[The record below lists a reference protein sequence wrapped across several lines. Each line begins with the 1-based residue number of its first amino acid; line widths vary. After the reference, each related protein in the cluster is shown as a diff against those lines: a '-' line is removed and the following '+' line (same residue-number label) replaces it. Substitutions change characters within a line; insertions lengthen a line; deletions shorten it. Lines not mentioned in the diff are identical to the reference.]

1 MVFGRLFQLVLGPAT
16 DNDVAPGNHHR
27 ETRFKRFD
35 AALAA
40 REALNHVSPAHGV
53 PAFPKTLETCVM
65 VLRIARNTDP
75 LLANSP
81 RLDAFFEYLAE
92 VERNTWRL
100 SRGGFQDVKV
110 LCVEGLSGS
119 GKSTLAHDL
128 AGLSTTSL
136 GVRFVVATLPTEVAD
151 VQQVFRNSSAAAAA
165 ALDFALNYC
174 IAYRVV
180 KEAEAYA
187 SSSSFSSS
195 SSSSSTREQ
204 IVVVVDEFYHAACS
218 RAVTTRAAADSD
230 LRALPASAFEWPID
244 LPIPNLVIYLMAP
257 AESRHRSLMD
267 TLGDYDRQADE
278 RAELAYSLVTG
289 PPTVALDASEAPAAV
304 TAQAVDACEEFGLF
318 VRRIV
323 APAARARPNKRVSM
337 GIYGELELPVQY
349 GR

>member
-1 MVFGRLFQLVLGPAT
+1 MVFGRLFQLVLGPAV
-16 DNDVAPGNHHR
+16 DNDAAPGPR

-53 PAFPKTLETCVM
+53 PAYPKTLETCMM

-110 LCVEGLSGS
+110 LCVEGLPGS

-128 AGLSTTSL
+128 AESASTSSL
-136 GVRFVVATLPTEVAD
+136 GVRFVVATLPAEVTD
-151 VQQVFRNSSAAAAA
+151 VRQMFRNSSAAAAA

-174 IAYRVV
+174 IAYGVV
-180 KEAEAYA
+180 KGAEAHT
-187 SSSSFSSS
+187 SSS
-195 SSSSSTREQ
+195 SSSSSREQ
-204 IVVVVDEFYHAACS
+204 IVVVVDEFYHAACA
-218 RAVTTRAAADSD
+218 RAVTSRAPADSD

-267 TLGDYDRQADE
+267 SLGDHDQQADE

-289 PPTVALDASEAPAAV
+289 PPTIALDASEAPAVVA
-304 TAQAVDACEEFGLF
+304 AQAVDACEEFGLF
-318 VRRIV
+318 VRRMQ
-323 APAARARPNKRVSM
+323 ATAAKAHQRNKRVSM
-337 GIYGELELPVQY
+337 GIYGELPVVY